1 MQRNKTHSAVKLR
14 PLVLYE
20 LIELF
25 VGDVRRFLKL
35 LNLFQT
41 VLGPVLSIL
50 QFGFL
55 VGIICLEHKRKRETQ
70 IAQCHDIVRIGFHG
84 FFPGR
89 NSLVAVP
96 KLLVRCHLNLVGL
109 VLEIGTGIL
118 LNKRLG
124 KLDALIRVL
133 LASHTL
139 ENVILLAAL
148 PGRLFLSSSRLG
160 SLRRLCRWQRDCGR
174 GHNLG
179 ARADCWESQNGQ
191 RAQNHYKAHLLVH
204 RGDTSS

>member
-1 MQRNKTHSAVKLR
+1 MQRNKTHSAIKLR

-84 FFPGR
+84 FF
-89 NSLVAVP
+89 
-96 KLLVRCHLNLVGL
+96 LVG
-109 VLEIGTGIL
+109 
-118 LNKRLG
+118 RPLG
-124 KLDALIRVL
+124 
-133 LASHTL
+133 H
-139 ENVILLAAL
+139 
-148 PGRLFLSSSRLG
+148 
-160 SLRRLCRWQRDCGR
+160 
-174 GHNLG
+174 
-179 ARADCWESQNGQ
+179 
-191 RAQNHYKAHLLVH
+191 
-204 RGDTSS
+204 